1 MYHSKLKELALYF
14 ISLTCYEYEALVIIL
29 FIALITALALRSST
43 PRDLLE
49 CAVTSPKAVYFV
61 ASGSTMYVMD
71 TARVT
76 QPDIGPGTSFTD
88 KHSNCYILQSLMKID
103 ASVEVKVP
111 QLKKKKERKK
121 TQQKRK
127 SKATERKIFLHDQKK
142 SRKSF
147 I

>member
-1 MYHSKLKELALYF
+1 M
-14 ISLTCYEYEALVIIL
+14 
-29 FIALITALALRSST
+29 
-43 PRDLLE
+43 
-49 CAVTSPKAVYFV
+49 TSPKAVYFV

-111 QLKKKKERKK
+111 QLKKKKRKK
-121 TQQKRK
+121 KNPTKKKKQSHREKNLSTR
-127 SKATERKIFLHDQKK
+127 SKKK
-142 SRKSF
+142 
-147 I
+147 

>member
-111 QLKKKKERKK
+111 QLKKKKRKK
-121 TQQKRK
+121 KNPTKKKKQSHREKNLSTR
-127 SKATERKIFLHDQKK
+127 SKKK
-142 SRKSF
+142 
-147 I
+147 

>member
-1 MYHSKLKELALYF
+1 M
-14 ISLTCYEYEALVIIL
+14 
-29 FIALITALALRSST
+29 
-43 PRDLLE
+43 
-49 CAVTSPKAVYFV
+49 TSPKAVYFV

-71 TARVT
+71 IARVT
-76 QPDIGPGTSFTD
+76 RPDIGPGTSFTD
-88 KHSNCYILQSLMKID
+88 KHSNHYILQSLMKID

-111 QLKKKKERKK
+111 QLKKKK
-121 TQQKRK
+121 K